1 MTKTHILVLRVR
13 GHTST
18 ATVRAHSHLLL
29 VHETT
34 RRLTPRPVISA
45 SVLPSGAA
53 RPRRPGLLLPFPV
66 AALHPVALVDAA
78 HLSAREVPA
87 RAHRLERVLIRNHPE
102 RRRPRVGILLVRGS
116 GALPRP
122 PSTAAAGADEVEPA
136 PCSPPRNRR
145 GIRGRDD
152 TLFAYSVD
160 PPKYTS
166 STLEVVPTILS
177 MDPRVCAML
186 F

>member
-116 GALPRP
+116 GALPALHR
-122 PSTAAAGADEVEPA
+122 
-136 PCSPPRNRR
+136 RRRRRRR
-145 GIRGRDD
+145 GRARALARRRGTIGNPR
-152 TLFAYSVD
+152 TRRHVVRVLRRPTEVHIVHARGGAHD
-160 PPKYTS
+160 PFHGP
-166 STLEVVPTILS
+166 
-177 MDPRVCAML
+177 
-186 F
+186 